1 MNYKSLEQKIIKA
14 YTEGTN
20 LVDAESLAAEFLEA
34 QIKVS
39 EELKEESIRHRMLKA
54 DLKERAASVL
64 YAAAT
69 AGDKKPSDSI
79 LQALVDKDPGVKE
92 AYQVHIVAEEHAN
105 ELERLYNIFRESH
118 VYFRG
123 ISRGKFE

>member
-1 MNYKSLEQKIIKA
+1 MNYKTLEQKIIKS

-20 LVDAESLAAEFLEA
+20 LVDAESLAAEFLAA
-34 QIKVS
+34 QIQIS
-39 EELKEESIRHRMLKA
+39 EEVKEESIRHRMLKA
-54 DLKERAASVL
+54 DLKEKAAAVL
-64 YAAAT
+64 YNAAT

-92 AYQVHIVAEEHAN
+92 AYQVHVVSEERAN

-118 VYFRG
+118 IYYRA
-123 ISRGKFE
+123 IGKGRFD